1 MDSLEPQKT
10 DLEKSQTIEKEV
22 TTRESRNESRNE
34 SSDESRNELKSC
46 CFKIDHNAARFF
58 SQIFVL
64 IGLIVY
70 SAVMLVVNEDCN
82 SQRNYSSIL
91 TLCLGAF
98 LPSPKISRN

>member
-1 MDSLEPQKT
+1 MDSLEPIKTT
-10 DLEKSQTIEKEV
+10 DLERSQTLYRVDEKEKPPK
-22 TTRESRNESRNE
+22 
-34 SSDESRNELKSC
+34 NELKREWVSC

-64 IGLIVY
+64 IGLIIY
-70 SAVMLVVNEDCN
+70 SAVMLVVNQDCN

>member
-1 MDSLEPQKT
+1 MDSLEPQKN
-10 DLEKSQTIEKEV
+10 DLEQSQTIEKEK
-22 TTRESRNESRNE
+22 TTRESRNESMN
-34 SSDESRNELKSC
+34 ESRNELKSC

>member
-1 MDSLEPQKT
+1 MDSIEPQKKET
-10 DLEKSQTIEKEV
+10 DLEQSQIIEKEV
-22 TTRESRNESRNE
+22 THREKR
-34 SSDESRNELKSC
+34 SDNMNELKSC

>member
-1 MDSLEPQKT
+1 MDSLEPVKNT
-10 DLEKSQTIEKEV
+10 DLERSQTLYRVDEEEKPLK
-22 TTRESRNESRNE
+22 
-34 SSDESRNELKSC
+34 NELKSC

-64 IGLIVY
+64 IGLIIY
-70 SAVMLVVNEDCN
+70 SAVMLVVNDDCN

>member
-1 MDSLEPQKT
+1 MDSLEPQKN
-10 DLEKSQTIEKEV
+10 DLEQSQTIEKEI
-22 TTRESRNESRNE
+22 TTRESRNEI
-34 SSDESRNELKSC
+34 RNELKSC

>member
-1 MDSLEPQKT
+1 MDSLDPIKTT
-10 DLEKSQTIEKEV
+10 DLERSQTLPP
-22 TTRESRNESRNE
+22 
-34 SSDESRNELKSC
+34 RNELKSC
-46 CFKIDHNAARFF
+46 CFRIDHNAARFF

-64 IGLIVY
+64 IGLIIY
-70 SAVMLVVNEDCN
+70 SAVMLVVNQDCN

>member
-1 MDSLEPQKT
+1 MDSIEPQKKET
-10 DLEKSQTIEKEV
+10 DLEQSQIIEKEV
-22 TTRESRNESRNE
+22 THREKRSEGESDNEN
-34 SSDESRNELKSC
+34 RNELKSC

-70 SAVMLVVNEDCN
+70 SAVMLVANEDCN

>member
-1 MDSLEPQKT
+1 MDSLEPQKN
-10 DLEKSQTIEKEV
+10 DLEQSQTIEKEI
-22 TTRESRNESRNE
+22 TTRESRNESMN
-34 SSDESRNELKSC
+34 ESRNELKSC

>member
-1 MDSLEPQKT
+1 MDSIEPQKKET
-10 DLEKSQTIEKEV
+10 DLEQSQIIEKEV
-22 TTRESRNESRNE
+22 THMEKRSEGESDNEN
-34 SSDESRNELKSC
+34 RNELKSC

>member
-1 MDSLEPQKT
+1 MDSLDPIKNT
-10 DLEKSQTIEKEV
+10 DLERSQTLYRVEEEEKPL
-22 TTRESRNESRNE
+22 
-34 SSDESRNELKSC
+34 RNELKSC

-64 IGLIVY
+64 IGLIIY
-70 SAVMLVVNEDCN
+70 SAVMLVVNTDCN

>member
-1 MDSLEPQKT
+1 MDSIEPQKKET
-10 DLEKSQTIEKEV
+10 DLEQSQIIEKEV
-22 TTRESRNESRNE
+22 THR
-34 SSDESRNELKSC
+34 ESRNELKSC
-46 CFKIDHNAARFF
+46 CFMIDHNAARFF

>member
-1 MDSLEPQKT
+1 MDSLEPERKN
-10 DLEKSQTIEKEV
+10 DLERSQTLEEKLPK
-22 TTRESRNESRNE
+22 
-34 SSDESRNELKSC
+34 NELKSC

-64 IGLIVY
+64 IGLIIY
-70 SAVMLVVNEDCN
+70 SAVMLVVNTDCN
-82 SQRNYSSIL
+82 SQRNFSSIL

>member
-1 MDSLEPQKT
+1 MDYIEPQKKEN
-10 DLEKSQTIEKEV
+10 DLEQSQIIEKEV
-22 TTRESRNESRNE
+22 THMEKRGESRN
-34 SSDESRNELKSC
+34 ESRNELKSC
-46 CFKIDHNAARFF
+46 CFMIDHNAARFF

-70 SAVMLVVNEDCN
+70 SAVMLVANEDCN

>member
-1 MDSLEPQKT
+1 MESLEPGKKN
-10 DLEKSQTIEKEV
+10 DLERSQTLYE
-22 TTRESRNESRNE
+22 
-34 SSDESRNELKSC
+34 NELKSC
-46 CFKIDHNAARFF
+46 CFKIDHHAARFF

-64 IGLIVY
+64 IGLIIY

-98 LPSPKISRN
+98 LPSPKLSRN

>member
-10 DLEKSQTIEKEV
+10 DLEKSQTIEKEI
-22 TTRESRNESRNE
+22 TTREISNESRN
-34 SSDESRNELKSC
+34 ESRNELKSC

>member
-1 MDSLEPQKT
+1 MEN
-10 DLEKSQTIEKEV
+10 
-22 TTRESRNESRNE
+22 RNENRNE
-34 SSDESRNELKSC
+34 IRNELKSC

-70 SAVMLVVNEDCN
+70 SAVILVVNEDCN

-91 TLCLGAF
+91 TLCLVQKF
-98 LPSPKISRN
+98 LEIKKINFYIEH

>member
-1 MDSLEPQKT
+1 MDSIEPQKKET
-10 DLEKSQTIEKEV
+10 DLEQSQIIEKEV
-22 TTRESRNESRNE
+22 THREKRSDNEN
-34 SSDESRNELKSC
+34 RNELKSC

>member
-1 MDSLEPQKT
+1 MEN
-10 DLEKSQTIEKEV
+10 
-22 TTRESRNESRNE
+22 RNENRNE
-34 SSDESRNELKSC
+34 IRNELKSC

-70 SAVMLVVNEDCN
+70 SAVMLVANEDCN

-91 TLCLGAF
+91 TLCLVQKF
-98 LPSPKISRN
+98 LEIKKINFYIEH